1 MVQSADR
8 DGQPYQSK
16 ELRFERRRP
25 RRDRPTWVLWFELR
39 DVGTRN
45 NGGWLAW
52 DFGLEGGV
60 AELHGFEDDIF
71 DGAAC
76 RDHGEYVLG
85 VGNHDIEY
93 VGGFGG

>member
-1 MVQSADR
+1 MS
-8 DGQPYQSK
+8 PLPWFCF
-16 ELRFERRRP
+16 LR
-25 RRDRPTWVLWFELR
+25 LR
-39 DVGTRN
+39 CALTR
-45 NGGWLAW
+45 GFWLAW

-76 RDHGEYVLG
+76 GDHGEDVFG

-93 VGGFGG
+93 VGGFGGEEALEGGSDFFGFGDALRWDAEALADG